1 MRRCFVVIVVVSVLL
16 IGCAGRRSG
25 SLRAAE
31 STEEQAFQFLSAFYC
46 KEKRWP
52 AGWEE
57 FSAFVLARDGGTE
70 VVRSFRNAQLSS
82 PRAILLTL
90 DYNDDSGAPR
100 RVSFIT
106 PPQCTMNSDQSVVSM
121 AAGRVWFKLPYGFSV
136 LGGKAIE
143 ERWKRP
149 PYPDAAWEDPVSGVV
164 IALRFGEAELPS
176 GGMSAIKGKLEE
188 SYEASVTNLSW
199 LVRKIKNQG
208 STEFLLHEYESDSV
222 KGRLLT
228 ASLTF
233 GFDGKL
239 LTVNIVGPVEQRH
252 AVEMVA
258 EAVYAS
264 FRLE

>member
-1 MRRCFVVIVVVSVLL
+1 MHRCFVVLVVVCVLL
-16 IGCAGRRSG
+16 MGCAGRRGG

-31 STEEQAFQFLSAFYC
+31 SIEEQAFQFLSAFYC
-46 KEKRWP
+46 KERRWP
-52 AGWEE
+52 TGWDE
-57 FSAFVLARDGGTE
+57 FSNFALARDGGSE
-70 VVRSFRNAQLSS
+70 LVGAFRDTQLSS

-90 DYNDDSGAPR
+90 DYNDLSGAPR

-106 PPQCTMNSDQSVVSM
+106 PPQCAINSDQSVVSM

-149 PYPDAAWEDPVSGVV
+149 PYPDAAWEDSVSGVV

-176 GGMSAIKGKLEE
+176 GGMSVIKGKLEK

-199 LVRKIKNQG
+199 LIRKIKTQG
-208 STEFLLHEYESDSV
+208 SHEFLLHEYESDSV

-239 LTVNIVGPVEQRH
+239 LTVNIVGPVAQRH
-252 AVEMVA
+252 AVEAVA

>member
-1 MRRCFVVIVVVSVLL
+1 
-16 IGCAGRRSG
+16 
-25 SLRAAE
+25 
-31 STEEQAFQFLSAFYC
+31 
-46 KEKRWP
+46 
-52 AGWEE
+52 
-57 FSAFVLARDGGTE
+57 
-70 VVRSFRNAQLSS
+70 
-82 PRAILLTL
+82 
-90 DYNDDSGAPR
+90 
-100 RVSFIT
+100 
-106 PPQCTMNSDQSVVSM
+106 MNSDQSVVSM

-136 LGGKAIE
+136 LGGKAVE

-176 GGMSAIKGKLEE
+176 GGMSAIKDKLEK

-199 LVRKIKNQG
+199 LARKIKNHG

-239 LTVNIVGPVEQRH
+239 LTVNIVGPVDQRH
-252 AVEMVA
+252 AVETVA

>member
-1 MRRCFVVIVVVSVLL
+1 MRRCFVVVVVVCGLL
-16 IGCAGRRSG
+16 MGCAGRMGG
-25 SLRAAE
+25 SLRPAE
-31 STEEQAFQFLSAFYC
+31 STEERAFQFLSAFYC

-52 AGWEE
+52 SGWDE
-57 FSAFVLARDGGTE
+57 FATFALPRDGGAE
-70 VVRSFRNAQLSS
+70 LVGSFDNAQLSS

-90 DYNDDSGAPR
+90 DYNDKAGAPR

-106 PPQCTMNSDQSVVSM
+106 PPQCSANSDQSVVSM

-164 IALRFGEAELPS
+164 LALRFGEAELPA
-176 GGMSAIKGKLEE
+176 GGMSAIKGKLEK

-199 LVRKIKNQG
+199 LVRKIKTQG
-208 STEFLLHEYESDSV
+208 SAEFLLHEYESDSV

-228 ASLTF
+228 ASITF
-233 GFDGKL
+233 GFDRRL
-239 LTVNIVGPVEQRH
+239 LTVNVVGPVDQRH
-252 AVEMVA
+252 AVETVA